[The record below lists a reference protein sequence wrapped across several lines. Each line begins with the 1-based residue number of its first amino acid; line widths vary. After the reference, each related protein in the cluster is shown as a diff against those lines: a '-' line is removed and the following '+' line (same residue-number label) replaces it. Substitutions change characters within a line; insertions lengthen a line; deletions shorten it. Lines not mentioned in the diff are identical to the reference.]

1 MNVLRRIAWAALLAF
16 VCAGAAHA
24 QLVKG
29 RDYKTVDPP
38 QPVSTGNKIE
48 VVDIFWYGCPHCF
61 HLEEPIKVWLKRKP
75 ADVVFKYFPGT
86 FGAPAW
92 EPLTRTYYAL
102 EAMGVV
108 GKYHEPLFT
117 AIHNEHQTA
126 LITDPKAI
134 ADWLAKRGVDRQK
147 FLDTYNSFGVT
158 ASLKRSIDLT
168 RAYDIEGTP
177 AIVVDG
183 KYVTAP
189 SMDGY
194 VSGNRLD
201 YDKFFKGLDQLIAM
215 ARKERGGP
223 AKK

>member
-1 MNVLRRIAWAALLAF
+1 MDVLRRLAWAALLLL
-16 VCAGAAHA
+16 VCAGAAQA

-29 RDYKTVDPP
+29 RDYRTVEAP
-38 QPVSTGNKIE
+38 QPVAPGNKIE
-48 VVDIFWYGCPHCF
+48 VVDVFWYGCPHCY
-61 HLEEPIKVWLKRKP
+61 HLEEPLTAWLKRKP
-75 ADVVFKYFPGT
+75 ADVEFRYLPGT

-102 EAMGVV
+102 DAMGLVA
-108 GKYHEPLFT
+108 KFHEVLFA
-117 AIHNEHQTA
+117 AIHRDNQTA
-126 LITDPKAI
+126 LVTDSRAI

-183 KYVTAP
+183 KYTTAP

-201 YDKFFKGLDQLIAM
+201 YEKFFKGLDQIIAM
-215 ARKERGGP
+215 ARKERGG
-223 AKK
+223 AKR